1 MNKKVVIISSSFRKN
16 GNSETLVKEFEKG
29 ANSNKNEVKTIYL
42 RDVNMNFCKGCLTC
56 QKTGKYV
63 IKDDIETLIN
73 EVKDADVL
81 CFATPIYYYSVSG
94 QLKTFLDRMNPIFA
108 IGHNFK
114 DVYLLT
120 SAADSNDLTMDIA
133 IKDIQGWISCFEG
146 TQLKGIVKGTCSTNV
161 GDILEYK
168 DKLSEAYNLGK
179 NI

>member
-16 GNSETLVKEFEKG
+16 GNSEILVNEFEKG
-29 ANSNKNEVKTIYL
+29 AKANGNEVKTIYL
-42 RDVNMNFCKGCLTC
+42 RDVNMNFCKGCLAC
-56 QKTGKYV
+56 QKTGKCV

-114 DVYLLT
+114 DIYLLT
-120 SAADSNDLTMDIA
+120 SAADSNDSAMDVA

-146 TQLKGIVKGTCSTNV
+146 TQLKGIVKGTCATDV